1 MSDEKTTEEKPDSH
15 SFEERVFARFDALD
29 ARIGTLE
36 MKVDERAVETKPIW
50 ERALKEFADL
60 RQDMTATL
68 KEVAGL
74 RQDMTA
80 ALRKVEHKIDVL
92 NRNILEV
99 QADQR
104 DLEGRV
110 ETLEKSPA

>member
-36 MKVDERAVETKPIW
+36 MKVDERAVETRPIW
-50 ERALKEFADL
+50 ERALKEIAD
-60 RQDMTATL
+60 
-68 KEVAGL
+68 L

>member
-1 MSDEKTTEEKPDSH
+1 MAVDEVSMSDEKTTEEKPDSH

-36 MKVDERAVETKPIW
+36 MKVDERAVETRPIW
-50 ERALKEFADL
+50 ERALKEIAD
-60 RQDMTATL
+60 
-68 KEVAGL
+68 L